1 MKNIFK
7 INFENLEPVVELP
20 VNDFLE
26 EQEDLES
33 VNFIVSNDEL
43 ISEEVQEY
51 DELASDIELVENLNN
66 TLENQLEN
74 NQANDASL
82 EMYHVAMEQV
92 FRKYNIPYKN
102 NVVSTEDYSVTT
114 VSMEKQKGFLSNLKD
129 GIWNIIIKVYN
140 AIKEFFKKIFNMIF
154 RKGKAKAQE
163 IHKDIKQN
171 ERVYEIAYKQI
182 ASGDKE
188 LEKKVENSSSEYSTS
203 ADRIR
208 HRLRSAI
215 AAKATKGVITDIQI
229 LLGIHPR
236 KMSFSEAKKICNEA
250 TDNHP
255 ELFEEY
261 EVMAFADSII
271 EDSKKWNTSYFFT
284 QLGYLTRNPAIK
296 RVKHLIEVREYIEK
310 NGGLF
315 KNSSTGDEPTPSEEQ
330 PKSKTKLDV
339 KFGYVK
345 INPIIAPTRVTD
357 GDFNKFRDEFKNT
370 FNGFFHHNGFE
381 HISQDFDDLV
391 EIEKEYNETLKK
403 HSDVVTKNIKLDPSS
418 VSNEIMDSCKKLID
432 VNDEYLKSGGGF
444 TNSVKNVVER
454 FTANPI
460 PSIKIT
466 TTEEGRLHVTE
477 AEDKNKIEMLPVC
490 HPSDIKNYVY
500 KLHDALDQMSKLEK
514 KINSVD
520 FAGLMERRKEH
531 EAIMDELH
539 EKLVKDGH
547 GEISNRAANSFRKHN
562 KVLMVYFSNLGTV
575 LKYNSKYINSLVDY
589 FDEVNRVF
597 KRVSPYVGTTK

>member
-102 NVVSTEDYSVTT
+102 NVVS
-114 VSMEKQKGFLSNLKD
+114 
-129 GIWNIIIKVYN
+129 
-140 AIKEFFKKIFNMIF
+140 
-154 RKGKAKAQE
+154 
-163 IHKDIKQN
+163 
-171 ERVYEIAYKQI
+171 
-182 ASGDKE
+182 
-188 LEKKVENSSSEYSTS
+188 
-203 ADRIR
+203 
-208 HRLRSAI
+208 
-215 AAKATKGVITDIQI
+215 
-229 LLGIHPR
+229 
-236 KMSFSEAKKICNEA
+236 
-250 TDNHP
+250 
-255 ELFEEY
+255 
-261 EVMAFADSII
+261 
-271 EDSKKWNTSYFFT
+271 
-284 QLGYLTRNPAIK
+284 
-296 RVKHLIEVREYIEK
+296 
-310 NGGLF
+310 
-315 KNSSTGDEPTPSEEQ
+315 
-330 PKSKTKLDV
+330 
-339 KFGYVK
+339 
-345 INPIIAPTRVTD
+345 
-357 GDFNKFRDEFKNT
+357 
-370 FNGFFHHNGFE
+370 
-381 HISQDFDDLV
+381 
-391 EIEKEYNETLKK
+391 
-403 HSDVVTKNIKLDPSS
+403 
-418 VSNEIMDSCKKLID
+418 
-432 VNDEYLKSGGGF
+432 
-444 TNSVKNVVER
+444 
-454 FTANPI
+454 
-460 PSIKIT
+460 
-466 TTEEGRLHVTE
+466 TEEGRLHVTE